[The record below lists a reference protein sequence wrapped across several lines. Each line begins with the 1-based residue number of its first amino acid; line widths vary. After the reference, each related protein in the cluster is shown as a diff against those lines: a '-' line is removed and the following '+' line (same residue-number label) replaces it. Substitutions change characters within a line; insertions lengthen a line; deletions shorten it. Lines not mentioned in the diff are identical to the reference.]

1 MRVKRFLPLTVFA
14 IALLLGGL
22 GNVLANTELGTLA
35 QLCNASDTVQELVA
49 ADSDAP
55 DDGFRSAYLIEEID
69 PPLLAVASSNVPFR
83 GFRHSGPSRIRAPPF
98 RS

>member
-1 MRVKRFLPLTVFA
+1 MKRFLPLSVFA

-22 GNVLANTELGTLA
+22 GTSFANTKLGNEA

-55 DDGFRSAYLIEEID
+55 DDGFRSEYLIEEID
-69 PPLLAVASSNVPFR
+69 PPLHGVASSDVPFR
-83 GFRHSGPSRIRAPPF
+83 GFHHSDPSRIRAPPF
-98 RS
+98 QS